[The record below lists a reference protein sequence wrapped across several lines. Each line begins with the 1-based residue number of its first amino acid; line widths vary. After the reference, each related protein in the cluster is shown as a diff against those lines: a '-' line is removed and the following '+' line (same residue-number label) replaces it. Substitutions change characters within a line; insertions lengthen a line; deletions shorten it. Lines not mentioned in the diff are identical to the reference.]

1 MFNGDN
7 PNKVLPTKMCKSR
20 GYVISFEKLHGQ
32 IFIQQNILHNEII
45 FN

>member
-20 GYVISFEKLHGQ
+20 VISFEKLHGQ